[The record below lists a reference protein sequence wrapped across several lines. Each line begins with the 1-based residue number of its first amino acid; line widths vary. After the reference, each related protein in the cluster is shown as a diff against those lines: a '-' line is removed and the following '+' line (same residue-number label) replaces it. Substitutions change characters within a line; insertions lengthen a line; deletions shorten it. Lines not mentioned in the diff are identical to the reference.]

1 DDLFVLYNEKR
12 EIDLQK
18 NIEAFNLVKD
28 DISKHIEL
36 AEAWEEEALEL
47 INSNKTSLFFQ
58 QVNATKDNLIK
69 LIFNRYYKDKIVKN
83 DITKNYELDEKR
95 EEEELE
101 LINSNKTSLFF
112 QQVNAT
118 KDNLIKLIFNSYYQ
132 DTRMKPYMNLY
143 NSCLFILNQLDEEVN
158 E

>member
-1 DDLFVLYNEKR
+1 MNKTKELILLIDDLFVLYNEKR

-47 INSNKTSLFFQ
+47 INN
-58 QVNATKDNLIK
+58 
-69 LIFNRYYKDKIVKN
+69 
-83 DITKNYELDEKR
+83 
-95 EEEELE
+95 
-101 LINSNKTSLFF
+101 NKTSLFF

-132 DTRMKPYMNLY
+132 DTRMKSYMNLY
-143 NSCLFILNQLDEEVN
+143 NSCLFILYNLYDELN
-158 E
+158 EYIYFE

>member
-1 DDLFVLYNEKR
+1 
-12 EIDLQK
+12 DLQK

-47 INSNKTSLFFQ
+47 INN
-58 QVNATKDNLIK
+58 
-69 LIFNRYYKDKIVKN
+69 
-83 DITKNYELDEKR
+83 
-95 EEEELE
+95 
-101 LINSNKTSLFF
+101 NKTSLFF

-132 DTRMKPYMNLY
+132 DTRMIHYMNLY
-143 NSCLFILNQLDEEVN
+143 NYCLFILNQLDEEENEGVN
-158 E
+158 LKNFKK

>member
-1 DDLFVLYNEKR
+1 MNKTKELILLIDDLFVLYNEKR

-28 DISKHIEL
+28 DISKHIKL

-47 INSNKTSLFFQ
+47 INN
-58 QVNATKDNLIK
+58 
-69 LIFNRYYKDKIVKN
+69 
-83 DITKNYELDEKR
+83 
-95 EEEELE
+95 
-101 LINSNKTSLFF
+101 NKTSLFF

>member
-1 DDLFVLYNEKR
+1 MNKTKKLILLIDDLFVLYNEKR

-69 LIFNRYYKDKIVKN
+69 LIFN
-83 DITKNYELDEKR
+83 
-95 EEEELE
+95 
-101 LINSNKTSLFF
+101 
-112 QQVNAT
+112 
-118 KDNLIKLIFNSYYQ
+118 SYYQ

>member
-1 DDLFVLYNEKR
+1 MNKTKELILLIDDLFVLYNEKR

-47 INSNKTSLFFQ
+47 INNNKTSLFFQ

-69 LIFNRYYKDKIVKN
+69 LIFISFYHDLRMKLY
-83 DITKNYELDEKR
+83 
-95 EEEELE
+95 
-101 LINSNKTSLFF
+101 INLFNF
-112 QQVNAT
+112 Y
-118 KDNLIKLIFNSYYQ
+118 LFIFNLFVYLVYECISY
-132 DTRMKPYMNLY
+132 N
-143 NSCLFILNQLDEEVN
+143 NF
-158 E
+158 